1 MRQAGH
7 PGKALG
13 LVAAQLGHQA
23 GGQLGLQRGGFLQL
37 GQTLGPGL
45 VGLYG
50 GAFQRL
56 LKEGR
61 GRRGQAQAVLVGAR
75 HGLQVGQVRAQ
86 PLGQRQVLALA
97 QCHEAALAGLLQQ
110 LHQPLQAEHP
120 RVVNLHLAIHREPV
134 TPARQRHLHALRG
147 HRGHAYGLAAWPV
160 QAGHGRQPWQHLQR
174 VQGLFG
180 IVQQPGGIT
189 FVGIG
194 QEGQG
199 LEHLCQVRLLGVQGA
214 LGGELQTLVHGE
226 QPRTSVPWLHHRP
239 EAPERPR
246 QQAQLQRVTPGHQL
260 SDQACIARH
269 ALARCCVAVQLE
281 VAR

>member
-1 MRQAGH
+1 M
-7 PGKALG
+7 
-13 LVAAQLGHQA
+13 
-23 GGQLGLQRGGFLQL
+23 
-37 GQTLGPGL
+37 
-45 VGLYG
+45 
-50 GAFQRL
+50 
-56 LKEGR
+56 
-61 GRRGQAQAVLVGAR
+61 
-75 HGLQVGQVRAQ
+75 RAQ

-281 VAR
+281 VARQHAQRGVQLRLGVHRHGPALAHQLGHPALSRGDADQPCAVLAVAQHAQRVAPLHFFRR